1 MKKIILVAL
10 LLLACTSIVNAQI
23 KIVGD
28 NYSDS
33 LTATKNYY
41 DRDVDFD
48 RFFPAISPREAFGM
62 MESNL
67 ENFRHHHSGYE
78 VNLIGDTLYLYKK
91 IICEP
96 TEPSFSIRNN
106 GYAKPLHML
115 EGYYVI
121 DGYVFC
127 TDRMNDIRES
137 VGLKKI
143 EGLIYG
149 SSIKE
154 LKDDILTGKLRTEY
168 AGPGRMASYINYIVL
183 HSVDDQDDNRNLYYL
198 FPWRMGTKF
207 SDGSFETIDNMQN
220 FIPVRFYNEAHKF
233 IGKEVVLTYG
243 KDDWHYDKFEGVRDS
258 IFVDEMTHEKIKLQD
273 KKYTCKDIVMNSEG
287 QFYAILNGEKTGS
300 FAVGLE
306 RILYAWSSRDVL
318 HAEYWD
324 RGENKNHK
332 QKDIACLMARG
343 IGYIIESKDITIL
356 TNRAKKAESQ
366 RKNEE
371 QQWELARKRE
381 KQQQEAA
388 FVQKMTA
395 KYGAN
400 FGKLVGKKQVAIG
413 MSKEMCRDAWG
424 RPMNTYRTTTKYGQS
439 EVWCYNYKTRVY
451 FYNGKVVQVDD

>member
-1 MKKIILVAL
+1 MKKIIFVAL

-28 NYSDS
+28 DYSDS

-67 ENFRHHHSGYE
+67 ENFYYHHSGYE
-78 VNLIGDTLYLYKK
+78 VNLIGDTLYLYKR
-91 IICEP
+91 IISEP
-96 TEPSFSIRNN
+96 TEPSFSIRQN
-106 GYAKPLHML
+106 GYAEPLNMPV
-115 EGYYVI
+115 GYYVI

-143 EGLIYG
+143 EGREYG

-154 LKDDILTGKLRTEY
+154 LKDDILTGKLRPEY
-168 AGPGRMASYINYIVL
+168 AGPGRMANYINYIVL
-183 HSVDDQDDNRNLYYL
+183 HSVDDQDENRNSYYL
-198 FPWRMGTKF
+198 YPRMDRRTDYTKPIIT
-207 SDGSFETIDNMQN
+207 DMHY
-220 FIPVRFYNEAHKF
+220 FISVRFYNEARKF

-258 IFVDEMTHEKIKLQD
+258 IFVDELTHEKIKIQD
-273 KKYTCKDIVMNSEG
+273 KKYICKDIVMNSEG

-300 FAVGLE
+300 FAVGLK
-306 RILYAWSSRDVL
+306 RVLYAWSSQDVP

-332 QKDIACLMARG
+332 QKGIACLMARG
-343 IGYIIESKDITIL
+343 IGYIIESKNITIL
-356 TNRAKKAESQ
+356 TNRAKKAKLQ
-366 RKNEE
+366 REKEE
-371 QQWELARKRE
+371 QQWESARKRE

-388 FVQKMTA
+388 FEQKMTA

-400 FGKLVGKKQVAIG
+400 FGKLVGKKKVAIG

-451 FYNGKVVQVDD
+451 FYNGKVVQIDD